1 MSRAAL
7 AKTLGGTGAAAAL
20 IAILGAIYADEG
32 GYVNHPSD
40 PGGATNHGIT
50 QEVARQHGY
59 QVDMRFFPRHCAG
72 SAQVCADDIYIDSYI
87 KPMTGGQDMPLLAI
101 DPAVSEELANT
112 ATNMGLQR
120 PSRWFQQA
128 LRQYGYP
135 VAVDGK
141 IGPRTVRYAREFRMV
156 TGWRGCR
163 LMLDNLDARQR
174 AEYDRIVRARPASKV
189 FYKGWINRR
198 IGNVD
203 RRKCALG
210 LTSHDAL

>member
-1 MSRAAL
+1 MSRL
-7 AKTLGGTGAAAAL
+7 AKTVGGTGAAAAL
-20 IAILGAIYADEG
+20 IAILAGIYADEG
-32 GYVNHPSD
+32 GFVNHPSD

-59 QVDMRFFPRHCAG
+59 QGDMRLFPRHCVG
-72 SAQVCADDIYIDSYI
+72 SDRVCADRIYIESYI
-87 KPMTGGQDMPLLAI
+87 KPMTGGQNMPLLSI

-112 ATNMGLQR
+112 ATNMGLGR

-141 IGPRTVRYAREFRMV
+141 IGPQTIHYASEFRLA
-156 TGWRGCR
+156 TGERGCR

-174 AEYDRIVRARPASKV
+174 AEYDRIVRARPASRV
-189 FYKGWINRR
+189 FYKGWINKR

-203 RRKCALG
+203 RKKCALG
-210 LTSHDAL
+210 LPSR